1 MSFKNKIIP
10 FLFGLM
16 TVALI
21 ITSAALVKTQDVYA
35 AKNEK
40 YKNLDTFTRAMHL
53 IENSYVEEV
62 ENKTMVYGA
71 IKGMLN
77 ELDPHSTFLDPET
90 LEEFRAD
97 TQGEFGGLGITIGM
111 RDKILTVIAPL
122 EDTPAFK
129 KGILA
134 GDQIIKIEGE
144 STMGLTL
151 HDAVK
156 KLRGEAGTDVNI
168 TIHRDSLEKPLDVK
182 ITRAIIK
189 IKSVKYS
196 RIDDIGYIR
205 LVQFSNNIS
214 NQMIDAVKILNKE
227 GAKRYIIDVRN
238 NPGGLLTEA
247 IKVSSVFLPARLSV
261 VYTMDRIKNKQDYN
275 STLLTHKE
283 LTKPLVI
290 LTNGGSA
297 SASEILTGALQDHER
312 ALIMGEK
319 TYGKASVQSVIPL
332 TDGSAIKLTTAKYF
346 TPNGREIHN
355 IGIEPNIEVKYEEKK
370 LSEDEK
376 KAIEKKV
383 ASNSARIELNLE
395 RDNQLAA
402 AVAKIKELKENGEK

>member
-402 AVAKIKELKENGEK
+402 GFSKNY